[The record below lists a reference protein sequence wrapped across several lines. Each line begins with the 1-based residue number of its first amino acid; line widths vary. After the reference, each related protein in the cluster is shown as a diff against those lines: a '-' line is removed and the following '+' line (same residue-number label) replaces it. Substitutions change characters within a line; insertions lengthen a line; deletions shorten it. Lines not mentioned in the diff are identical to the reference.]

1 MKEKICVLKG
11 GKSPERDI
19 SLKSGEAIEEAL
31 WKAGYRTLS
40 IDPAED
46 QRLFSLLKERVDA
59 VFIALHGPGGEDGT
73 IQGWL
78 ETLNIPYTGSGVLAS
93 ALAMDKK
100 SSRKIWKAEGLG
112 QPEYLVIDNE
122 VEFRS
127 EDFSFLRFPFI
138 VKPGRSGST
147 LGVSLVKE
155 KKELFPA
162 LQKAFSYD
170 KKYVLIEEYIQG
182 REVTVGILDDPEPR
196 ALPVIEIIPEHEFYD
211 YETKYTQGK
220 SQYIVP
226 AHFAPEDYGKIQ
238 NVALKAYKSLGC
250 RDFAR
255 VDMIWRE
262 GEVYLLEINTI
273 PGMTKI
279 SLFPKAARA
288 EGIQFHQLVDKII
301 QRALRRKRN

>member
-1 MKEKICVLKG
+1 MKG
-11 GKSPERDI
+11 GKSPEREI
-19 SLKSGEAIEEAL
+19 SLKSGKAIEEAL
-31 WKAGYRTLS
+31 CKAGYYTLS
-40 IDPAED
+40 IDPVED
-46 QRLFSLLKERVDA
+46 ERLSLLIREKVDA

-93 ALAMDKK
+93 ALAIDKK
-100 SSRKIWKAEGLG
+100 SSRKIWEAEGLK
-112 QPEYLVIDNE
+112 QPDYLVINRKG
-122 VEFRS
+122 FS
-127 EDFSFLRFPFI
+127 AEDFSFLHLPFI

-155 KKELFPA
+155 GKELSSA

-170 KKYVLIEEYIQG
+170 QEYVLIEEYIQG
-182 REVTVGILDDPEPR
+182 RELTVGILDDPEPR
-196 ALPVIEIIPEHEFYD
+196 ALPVIEIVPEHEFYD

-226 AHFAPEDYGKIQ
+226 ARFAPEEYRKIQ

-262 GEVYLLEINTI
+262 GEVYLLEINTV
-273 PGMTKI
+273 PGMTEI

-288 EGIQFHQLVDKII
+288 EGMEFYQLVDKIV